1 MIKVEHL
8 TKRFGNLKAV
18 DNLSFE
24 ILPGQVVGLLGPNGA
39 GKTTTMRL
47 MTGFLSPDDGYV
59 SVDGNNLEEN
69 IIDIQTTIGYLPEGN
84 PMYRDMLVS
93 EFLQFSAELKGVEQ
107 KHRSSALDFAV
118 SSVDIENVYYRPI
131 RELSKGYKQ
140 RVGIAGCLLAKPKI
154 IIMDEPSEGLDPNQR
169 TEIRSLIK
177 KLAKDRTII
186 MSTHVMQEASAICS
200 RILII
205 NKGTLVAEGSPEELA
220 HDLGKGTELII
231 VLEGSHVLPGIES
244 IQGITIKH
252 KKPLADNKTE
262 LRLHVG
268 DTADVQREIS
278 RLAKHHDWVIW
289 KLMEEEHKLE
299 DIFHELTAGE

>member
-1 MIKVEHL
+1 MIKAEHL
-8 TKRFGNLKAV
+8 TKRFGTIKAV

-24 ILPGQVVGLLGPNGA
+24 IFPGQVVGLLGPNGA

-59 SVDGNNLEEN
+59 SVDGAHLEEN
-69 IIDIQTTIGYLPEGN
+69 QIEIQKTIGYLPEGN

-93 EFLQFSAELKGVEQ
+93 EFLQFSAELKGIEQ

-140 RVGIAGCLLAKPKI
+140 RVGIAACLLAKPNI
-154 IIMDEPSEGLDPNQR
+154 LIMDEPSEGLDPNQR
-169 TEIRSLIK
+169 TEIRALIK

-205 NKGTLVAEGSPEELA
+205 NNGTLIAEGSPEELA
-220 HDLGKGTELII
+220 HDLGKDRTLILDI
-231 VLEGSHVLPGIES
+231 EGSNVEQTLAS
-244 IQGITIKH
+244 ISGLTVSH
-252 KKPLADNKTE
+252 KKHHGTNRIE
-262 LRLHVG
+262 LHLKLGEVQ
-268 DTADVQREIS
+268 DVQREIS

-289 KLMEEEHKLE
+289 KLTEEEHKLE
-299 DIFHELTAGE
+299 DIFQELTSE